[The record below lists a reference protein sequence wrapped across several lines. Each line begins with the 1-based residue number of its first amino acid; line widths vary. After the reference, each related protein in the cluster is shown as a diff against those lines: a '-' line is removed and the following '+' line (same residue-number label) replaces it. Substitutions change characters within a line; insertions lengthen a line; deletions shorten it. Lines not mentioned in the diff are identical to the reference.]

1 MKLRLKDGKVIE
13 VSSGQNGSQ
22 IAAAIAPSLAKKAL
36 AIKIDGVL
44 NDLDTVVSDDAAIEI
59 ITKKRPEAFQ
69 ILNHSCAH
77 LLAQAVMRLY
87 PDAQLEYGP
96 SIDEGFFYDVLFSAP
111 ISEADFPRI
120 EKEMLKISEASYP
133 IVRQEV
139 SLPEAQSLLAGQK
152 YKLAHLSEVEGPI
165 SVYRQGEFA
174 DLCKGPHVSNTKLL
188 RHFKLLAV
196 AGAYYKGD
204 SKNEQLTRIYG
215 TCFFSAEELE
225 AHLRILE
232 ERRQSDHRRLGKELG
247 LFMIS
252 EYGPGFPFFLPNGMI
267 LRREL
272 ENYWYD
278 VHAEEGYLFVKTPI
292 ILSRELWETSGHW
305 ANYKENMYTT
315 LIDENVYAIKP
326 MNCQG
331 GMLVYKNE
339 IHSYRDLPLRMG
351 ELGLVHRHEASGA
364 LNGLFRV
371 RNFTQDDA
379 HIFLRPD
386 QLEDEMNKLLALY
399 KRIYGTFGLSY
410 KIVLSTRPEEKY
422 IGSIETW
429 NRSEAI
435 LEKVLIDNQVD
446 YQINPGDGA
455 FYGPKLD
462 FKLKDSMNRIW
473 QCGTIQLDMNLPER
487 FDLTYVDADG
497 EKKRPVML
505 HRAIY
510 GSLERFIGILTEHF
524 KGAFP
529 TWMSP
534 RQVVILPVSKDERQ
548 NAYAKEVNSLFKR
561 AGIRSQIDD
570 REEKISYRLR
580 DSQVKKTPYTVV
592 IGAAEVEAGTVT
604 YRLYGRK
611 DSKSVALEDFKS
623 LVEADI
629 REKKL
634 NRE

>member
-1 MKLRLKDGKVIE
+1 MKLKLKDGKVLE
-13 VSSGQNGSQ
+13 LENAQDGLS
-22 IAAAIAPSLAKKAL
+22 IAKAIAVSLAKKAI
-36 AIKIDGVL
+36 AIKVDGELEDLSTVIDH
-44 NDLDTVVSDDAAIEI
+44 DAEIEI
-59 ITKKRPEAFQ
+59 ITKESPEAFQ
-69 ILNHSCAH
+69 ILNHSAAH
-77 LLAQAVMRLY
+77 VLAQAIMRLY

-96 SIDEGFFYDVLFSAP
+96 SIEEGFFYDIGFSSP
-111 ISEADFPRI
+111 VSEGDFAKI
-120 EKEMLKISEASYP
+120 EKEMSKIADEALP
-133 IVRQEV
+133 IVREEV
-139 SLPEAQSLLAGQK
+139 SLEKAKELFANQK
-152 YKLAHLSEVEGPI
+152 YKLAHLDEIEGKLTI
-165 SVYRQGEFA
+165 YRQGEFY
-174 DLCKGPHVSNTKLL
+174 DLCRGPHVSNTKYCK
-188 RHFKLLAV
+188 HIKLTSIS
-196 AGAYYKGD
+196 GAYYKGD

-225 AHLRILE
+225 NHLKLLE
-232 ERRQSDHRRLGKELG
+232 ERKQSDHRKLGKELG

-252 EYGPGFPFFLPNGMI
+252 DYGPGFPFFLPNGMI

-272 ENYWYD
+272 ENFWYD
-278 VHAEEGYLFVKTPI
+278 IHTEEGYVFVKTPI

-315 LIDENVYAIKP
+315 TIDDGIYAIKP
-326 MNCQG
+326 MNCPG

-339 IHSYRDLPLRMG
+339 IHSYRDLPIRMG

-386 QLEDEMNKLLALY
+386 QLEDEMNRLLKLF
-399 KRIYGTFGLSY
+399 KRIYDTFGLSY
-410 KIVLSTRPEEKY
+410 KIVLSTRPEDKY

-435 LEKVLIDNQVD
+435 LEKVLIENGVD
-446 YQINPGDGA
+446 YKINPGDGA

-497 EKKRPVML
+497 EKKRPIML

-510 GSLERFIGILTEHF
+510 GSLERFIGILIENF

-534 RQVVILPVSKDERQ
+534 RQVVVLPVSKEENQVRIA
-548 NAYAKEVNSLFKR
+548 NEIVSALKKLKIR
-561 AGIRSQIDD
+561 AEIDD
-570 REEKISYRLR
+570 RDEKISYRMR
-580 DSQVKKTPYTVV
+580 DAQVKKTPYTLV
-592 IGAAEVEAGTVT
+592 IGAKEVETGNVT
-604 YRLYGRK
+604 YRIFGSK
-611 DSKSVALEDFKS
+611 DSFTVSYDEFVKLIS
-623 LVEADI
+623 LDI
-629 REKKL
+629 AEKKL
-634 NRE
+634 KRF